1 MKQQTPGRIL
11 TTHVGSLPRPKDL
24 LDMMKVK
31 LSGQPYDEAAYK
43 DRVRTAVADMVR
55 KQVETGIDIVAD
67 GEQSKPGFFSYVR
80 ERLDGFEGK
89 PERKL
94 NLFAAEVKAF
104 PEYYAQYFKE
114 AMLGGT
120 VAPFV
125 PLVCTGPVKY
135 RDLGPLKR
143 DIENLKAA
151 VSAAKARAAFMP
163 AIAPSGVGINEHYKT
178 QEEYFHAVGQ
188 AMRTEYQAIVDAG
201 LLLQVDDPFLC
212 DILVDPSLDAK
223 GKKKTAWM
231 YVESINESIKGIPV
245 EKIRFHTCY
254 GINEGPRLNEA
265 PMDEVARYMLKI
277 NAGAYSFEN
286 ANVRH
291 EHEYHIWE
299 DIKLAEG
306 KKIIPGMLLHASNI
320 VEHPELIAERLIRFA
335 RLVGRDN
342 VIAGADCGFSSQA
355 TYRTEVHPTVV
366 WAKFEAMRDGARLAS
381 KQLWKKPVSKSASKK
396 RRK

>member
-1 MKQQTPGRIL
+1 MKPTTDRIL
-11 TTHVGSLPRPKDL
+11 TTHVGSLPRPHDL
-24 LDMMKVK
+24 LDLMKAK
-31 LSGQPYDEAAYK
+31 LSGQPYDETAYQA
-43 DRVRTAVADMVR
+43 RVRSAVADSVK
-55 KQVETGIDIVAD
+55 KQAQTGIDVVAD

-80 ERLDGFEGK
+80 ERLDGFEPK

-120 VAPFV
+120 VMPFA
-125 PLVCTGPVKY
+125 PLVCTGPVRY
-135 RDLGPLKR
+135 RDLEPLKR
-143 DIENLKAA
+143 DIDNLKAA
-151 VSAAKARAAFMP
+151 MSAAKAESAFMP
-163 AIAPSGVGINEHYKT
+163 AVAPSGVGINEYYKT

-188 AMRTEYQAIVDAG
+188 AMRTEYKAIVDAG
-201 LLLQVDDPFLC
+201 LTLQVDDPFLC

-231 YVESINESIKGIPV
+231 YVESINESIKGIPA

-299 DIKLAEG
+299 DIKLPHG
-306 KKIIPGMLLHASNI
+306 KKIIPGVIIHASNI
-320 VEHPELIAERLIRFA
+320 VEHPELIAERLMRFA
-335 RLVGRDN
+335 KLVGRDN
-342 VIAGADCGFSSQA
+342 VMAGADCGFSSQA

-381 KQLWKKPVSKSASKK
+381 KRLWKAKKSSRAKKQK
-396 RRK
+396 RRG

>member
-1 MKQQTPGRIL
+1 MAANRIL
-11 TTHVGSLPRPKDL
+11 TTHVGSLPRPHDL
-24 LDMMKVK
+24 LDMMKAR
-31 LSGQPYDEAAYK
+31 LSGQHNDQTAYDE
-43 DRVRTAVADMVR
+43 RVRRAVAEVVK
-55 KQVETGIDIVAD
+55 KQAECGIDVVSD

-94 NLFAAEVKAF
+94 NMFAAEVKAF

-120 VAPFV
+120 VTPIV

-135 RDLGPLKR
+135 RDLGALER
-143 DIENLKAA
+143 DIANLKAA
-151 VSAAKARAAFMP
+151 MAAAKVKNAFMP
-163 AIAPSGVGINEHYKT
+163 AVAPSGVGLNEHYKT

-188 AMRTEYQAIVDAG
+188 AMRTEYQAIVDSG
-201 LLLQVDDPFLC
+201 LMLQVDDPFLC
-212 DILVDPSLDAK
+212 DILVDPALDAK

-231 YVESINESIKGIPV
+231 YVESINESIKGIAP

-265 PMDEVARYMLKI
+265 PMDEVARYMLRI

-291 EHEYHIWE
+291 EHEYHVWE
-299 DIKLAEG
+299 EIKLPAG
-306 KKIIPGMLLHASNI
+306 KKLIPGMVLHASNI
-320 VEHPELIAERLIRFA
+320 VEHPELIAERLMRFA
-335 RLVGRDN
+335 KLVGRDN
-342 VIAGADCGFSSQA
+342 VIAGGDCGFSSQA
-355 TYRTEVHPTVV
+355 TYKTEVHPTVV
-366 WAKFEAMRDGARLAS
+366 WAKFEALREGARLAS
-381 KQLWKKPVSKSASKK
+381 RRLWKKKT
-396 RRK
+396 RR